1 MKRIL
6 AKIALITVLSSGL
19 AVAQEGPASAAK
31 PAAAPAAETP
41 SVDTSPAPKHEQ
53 AARTAV
59 INQFKAA
66 EARNEEL
73 RYKHLWIAYS
83 MVWILVF
90 VFVLRT
96 WKLNN
101 TTTAELDSLK
111 RRLAKLEADDGA

>member
-19 AVAQEGPASAAK
+19 AVANDGPA
-31 PAAAPAAETP
+31 PAAAEPAKA
-41 SVDTSPAPKHEQ
+41 VADQ
-53 AARTAV
+53 AVQQPNQANRAAV

-73 RYKHLWIAYS
+73 RYKHLWVAYS

>member
-19 AVAQEGPASAAK
+19 AVANDGPA
-31 PAAAPAAETP
+31 PAAAEPAAA
-41 SVDTSPAPKHEQ
+41 SVGKPPVPKQSNQ
-53 AARTAV
+53 ANRAAV

>member
-1 MKRIL
+1 MKRML

-19 AVAQEGPASAAK
+19 AVAQEGPASTAK
-31 PAAAPAAETP
+31 PVGADATKPVLQQP
-41 SVDTSPAPKHEQ
+41 NQ
-53 AARTAV
+53 ANRAAV

-66 EARNEEL
+66 EARTEEL